1 MNCGTTLRD
10 SGAHAV
16 TQKPHWPA
24 KRESHGTVEQACS
37 NVVSAARSYCKR
49 EIGALMIGPRMTV
62 RLILK
67 VCSVAALVAIVI
79 FALGPAKWTPRS
91 GLGFEFDH
99 FVGYFFFTLLFCRG
113 RRSPRGLGGGSG
125 KLAIFS
131 TGSLI
136 LLCGSLVQCCRCPG
150 GGLDCRV
157 LHAST
162 EAVSI

>member
-1 MNCGTTLRD
+1 
-10 SGAHAV
+10 
-16 TQKPHWPA
+16 
-24 KRESHGTVEQACS
+24 
-37 NVVSAARSYCKR
+37 
-49 EIGALMIGPRMTV
+49 MTV

-91 GLGFEFDH
+91 GLGFQFDH
-99 FVGYFFFTLLFCRG
+99 FVGYFFFYIVLLSRLAATTRG

-136 LLCGSLVQCCRCPG
+136 LLCGSRVQCCCRSG
-150 GGLDCRV
+150 GGLAC
-157 LHAST
+157 
-162 EAVSI
+162 